1 MTVCSSQ
8 SRLLLGSV
16 IPIVGGR
23 RVQKVVV
30 GEVNKRFS
38 KAWICGFIDFLISVD
53 YLTYYE

>member
-1 MTVCSSQ
+1 
-8 SRLLLGSV
+8 LGSV